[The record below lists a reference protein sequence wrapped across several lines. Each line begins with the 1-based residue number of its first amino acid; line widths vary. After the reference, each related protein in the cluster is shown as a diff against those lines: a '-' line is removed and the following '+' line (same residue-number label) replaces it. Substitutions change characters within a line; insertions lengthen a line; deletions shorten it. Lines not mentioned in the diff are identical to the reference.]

1 MTGIVNK
8 SSTHPEE
15 NKGACIIVLRGSERA
30 GYKKPANGRRRSEIK
45 MPEYTVDL
53 CSIDVNAKDKEAAR
67 AEAIKLILDSNGRD
81 VGIDQVIRMDTE
93 EEQ

>member
-1 MTGIVNK
+1 MMTEQNGDTCNK
-8 SSTHPEE
+8 
-15 NKGACIIVLRGSERA
+15 
-30 GYKKPANGRRRSEIK
+30 RRNCK

-53 CSIDVNAKDKEAAR
+53 SSINVNAKDKEAAR

-93 EEQ
+93 EG

>member
-1 MTGIVNK
+1 
-8 SSTHPEE
+8 
-15 NKGACIIVLRGSERA
+15 
-30 GYKKPANGRRRSEIK
+30 